1 MSWKKGALC
10 PNQPRSLDMLRHDGG
25 RASFRLFLAATQ
37 FSVLSSSP
45 IASAMAFSGYAVQG
59 QMPGYAAHPAPRA
72 AQPVIHPAAG
82 YPAYSTYPIQV
93 RSGAVGN
100 SAYQYPQQPHP
111 QLPQQFSARRST
123 AAPASQIRS
132 PNAGSLNAWPASK
145 NWTTSNGT
153 NHPRICLVGVPGQ
166 ASSGGFCHAW
176 PVAAGSR
183 GRWKLS
189 GHTSTQLM
197 ESTA

>member
-1 MSWKKGALC
+1 
-10 PNQPRSLDMLRHDGG
+10 
-25 RASFRLFLAATQ
+25 
-37 FSVLSSSP
+37 
-45 IASAMAFSGYAVQG
+45 MAFSGYAVQG

-132 PNAGSLNAWPASK
+132 PNAGTRVRTAADAPMPPQEAIRLLKEGNARFVRGEPQA
-145 NWTTSNGT
+145 TRT
-153 NHPRICLVGVPGQ
+153 NAAMRQEAGGPG
-166 ASSGGFCHAW
+166 SGAPHGHLRVRGFPGAHRDR
-176 PVAAGSR
+176 V
-183 GRWKLS
+183 
-189 GHTSTQLM
+189 
-197 ESTA
+197 